1 MDAIR
6 ITDLPLE
13 SQYQLRD
20 KINLQR
26 QEAGVWNDY
35 HTEIG
40 TYLGQYKTWVYDW
53 DLSAPFAEFITCPAS
68 TYLILLGAHC
78 TYLPG
83 GLFTSNPVQITIND
97 AVSGNWLYATE
108 FTHNGSGQGGLFNP
122 AQGSGPS
129 FNIYGNVDED
139 LLISSGGTGS
149 GSPNQ
154 GTVRIQLQY
163 VEFTPL

>member
-6 ITDLPLE
+6 ITDLTLE
-13 SQYQLRD
+13 SQYELRD
-20 KINLQR
+20 KLVLQR
-26 QEAGVWNDY
+26 FEAGVWNDY

-40 TYLGQYKTWVYDW
+40 SYLGQYKTWVYDW
-53 DLSAPFAEFITCPAS
+53 DLSAALGETITCPAS
-68 TYLILLGAHC
+68 TYLILLGAHF

-83 GLFTSNPVQITIND
+83 GLFTSNNVQILILST
-97 AVSGNWLYATE
+97 SGNWSYDGNFPHIGT
-108 FTHNGSGQGGLFNP
+108 GQGGLCIP
-122 AQGSGPS
+122 AFGSGPGG
-129 FNIYGNVDED
+129 NIYGDVDED
-139 LLISSGGTGS
+139 LFITSGGTGS

>member
-26 QEAGVWNDY
+26 LEAGVWNDY

-53 DLSAPFAEFITCPAS
+53 DLSAPVAEFITCPPS

-78 TYLPG
+78 TYQPG
-83 GLFTSNPVQITIND
+83 ALFTSNTVQISISDVPT
-97 AVSGNWLYATE
+97 GNWSYAAGFPHIGT
-108 FTHNGSGQGGLFNP
+108 GQGALIAP
-122 AQGSGPS
+122 SLGSGPS
-129 FNIYGNVDED
+129 FNIYGAVNSD
-139 LLISSGGTGS
+139 LLVSSGGTGS

>member
-53 DLSAPFAEFITCPAS
+53 DLSAGLGETITCPAGK
-68 TYLILLGAHC
+68 YLVVLGAHY
-78 TYLPG
+78 TYSPG
-83 GLFTSNPVQITIND
+83 AIFTSNTVQLLLNST
-97 AVSGNWLYATE
+97 SGNWSYIGE
-108 FTHNGSGQGGLFNP
+108 FPHVGSGRGGLLFP
-122 AQGSGPS
+122 ALGSGPS
-129 FNIYGNVDED
+129 WNIYGDLDED
-139 LLISSGGTGS
+139 LILSSGGTGS
-149 GSPNQ
+149 GSPDQ
-154 GTVRIQLQY
+154 GTCRIQIQY
-163 VEFTPL
+163 VEVTPI

>member
-6 ITDLPLE
+6 ITDLPTVSGYE
-13 SQYQLRD
+13 LRD

-53 DLSAPFAEFITCPAS
+53 DLSAVLDVFITCPPS

-83 GLFTSNPVQITIND
+83 AIFTSNLVQIIIYSS
-97 AVSGNWLYATE
+97 SGFWVYATE
-108 FTHNGSGQGGLFNP
+108 FTHNGSGKGGLFSP
-122 AQGSGPS
+122 TQGSGPS
-129 FNIYGNVDED
+129 SNIYGSVNSD
-139 LLISSGGTGS
+139 LLVSSGGTGS

>member
-6 ITDLPLE
+6 ITDLPTVSGYE
-13 SQYQLRD
+13 LRD

-53 DLSAPFAEFITCPAS
+53 DLSAVLDVFITCPPS

-83 GLFTSNPVQITIND
+83 AIFTSNLVQILMLSNP
-97 AVSGNWLYATE
+97 SGNWSYQGE
-108 FTHNGSGQGGLFNP
+108 FMHTGTGQGNLIIPSF
-122 AQGSGPS
+122 GSGPS
-129 FNIYGNVDED
+129 FNIYGDVGED
-139 LLISSGGTGS
+139 IQITSGGTGS

>member
-53 DLSAPFAEFITCPAS
+53 DLSAGLGETITCPAS
-68 TYLILLGAHC
+68 TYLILLGAHY
-78 TYLPG
+78 TYKPG
-83 GLFTSNPVQITIND
+83 GLFTTNLVQIFINSI
-97 AVSGNWLYATE
+97 SGNWVYGTE
-108 FTHNGSGQGGLFNP
+108 FTHNGSGKGGLFNP
-122 AQGSGPS
+122 IAGSGPS
-129 FNIYGNVDED
+129 SNIYGDVDED
-139 LLISSGGTGS
+139 LLVSSGGTGS
-149 GSPNQ
+149 ASPNQ